1 MHVLLRPTQTSN
13 LREFIEPVCF
23 ASDPM
28 SADSLEEVHLSEMAA
43 EVGKRE
49 QQQALMRGKNV
60 K

>member
-1 MHVLLRPTQTSN
+1 
-13 LREFIEPVCF
+13 
-23 ASDPM
+23 M